1 MMDFTI
7 LIVSRLISKERH
19 DIFFC
24 LALLFNES
32 ESPTLQVD
40 SLPTEL

>member
-1 MMDFTI
+1 MMDFKI
-7 LIVSRLISKERH
+7 IIVSRVISKERH
-19 DIFFC
+19 DIFCC